1 MSLRVC
7 DKIWQ
12 RNCEWNNLSQ
22 FYGILSHADSM
33 PCPSCLKHLIF
44 RRDFLGKIPTE
55 SPLLFSKLSA
65 VSYVHELAFLLFP
78 ILSRRIYLFRNI
90 LEKRLEFSKK
100 SCRISI
106 SIGYFLIKMLI
117 KLHDEH
123 FLLADVFARTG
134 INKNVAG

>member
-33 PCPSCLKHLIF
+33 PCPSCLKHLSF
-44 RRDFLGKIPTE
+44 QRDFLGKIPTK

-65 VSYVHELAFLLFP
+65 LSYVHELGFLLSP
-78 ILSRRIYLFRNI
+78 ILSRIYLFRNI
-90 LEKRLEFSKK
+90 LGKRLEFLKK

-123 FLLADVFARTG
+123 FLLSDVFARTG
-134 INKNVAG
+134 INKNVAS